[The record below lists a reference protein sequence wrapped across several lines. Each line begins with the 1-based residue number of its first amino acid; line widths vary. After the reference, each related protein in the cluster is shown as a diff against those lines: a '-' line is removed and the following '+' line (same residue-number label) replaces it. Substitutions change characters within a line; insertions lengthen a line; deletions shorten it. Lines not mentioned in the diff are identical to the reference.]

1 MLSWLLYLLSFFTL
15 LSLFWSYATA
25 YISEKFS
32 HFNNS
37 RSFMC
42 CFYMSSSLS
51 WRCRMTH
58 FIKDLLV
65 KNENFESIVLMLK
78 AKWSQMTNHIEIKWV
93 KFRAWQSQS
102 KKLIVEVEEMKS
114 TAKLS
119 YDHCKKYKQ
128 QEANKIIENWSWW
141 HSELKRDSRVVHHR
155 WDLCKARL
163 SSMILLLSVLL
174 LSVLLLSVLL
184 LSVLSFSVSS
194 SSVLSLTA
202 FSFTYVVDTISK
214 FDMRAYFLHDYVCF
228 SWSTH

>member
-174 LSVLLLSVLL
+174 LSVL
-184 LSVLSFSVSS
+184 SFSVSS